1 MFVFGQEYYK
11 YQLLMQTRS
20 NKNQQ
25 QPTAYADFIKK
36 KKDPSGFEVKYVSE
50 EVGYGLFATA
60 DFEKG
65 EFLLEYSGVLRH
77 AYQVGEEEDTTFIF
91 FFQSGQD
98 SMCIDATHSTGKG
111 KYCNDDWKK
120 PNAVVKKIIINKQP
134 KLAIF
139 ANSEIKKGNE
149 IRYDYGQPDA
159 RWRKKKKTNQNKPPE
174 VLRECNTDNEPERA
188 PGESECTTQIAKKQT
203 NQNKP
208 PEVLRECNTDN
219 EPERAPG
226 ESECTTQ
233 IAKKNT
239 NQNKPPEVLR
249 ECNTDNEPERAPGE
263 SECTTQIVKKQTN
276 QNKPP
281 EVLRE
286 CNTDNEPER
295 APVESECTTQIAK
308 KNTNQNKPPE
318 VLRECNTDNEPERA
332 PGESECTTQIVKKQT
347 NQNKPPEVLREC
359 NTDNEPERAPGESEC
374 TTQIAKDN
382 ESDDSYNPF
391 EDIDLFPWCKDTH
404 KDVSSGG
411 DDKGENGSDNEVS
424 SQTSEASDNTQDKEQ
439 EWNDDQMSYVCD
451 SEDSTN
457 SSEYMIPLPSPKMRS
472 HGAVCIKEHPSKSDV
487 EHTIVSTTDHNQ
499 NQQQRHGKNR
509 KCNQKKV
516 IFALEKEESVSY
528 TDSSDS
534 SDENNEHCSD
544 YLPTESS
551 SDEQM
556 SPESN
561 SEMDTQKRKG
571 PGTSLKRNVD
581 MRSSA
586 SDSEAGGNIVHST
599 SSSSSKLRL
608 QNAECKVS
616 SKTPESSCAVSSTT
630 SETRFK
636 KIPRV
641 TVMTSSN
648 GFARKWDKHQFC
660 VFCMEQK
667 AKLGRHFQS
676 MHAHEPEVQEAFSF
690 SKNSKERKELL
701 QILTNKGNHSHNIEV
716 LNSGTGILI
725 PYKRPPFSVP
735 FERYLPCEN
744 CFGYFYDGDMWKHT
758 KKCPAKQS
766 HSGRNN
772 GLRSRCSLLL
782 PLATKVDEQFKVK
795 VIGIMRRDNISIIC
809 RNDEM
814 ILTLGQRLFAKL
826 GTDSH
831 NGQYVSQ
838 KMREVGRLLK
848 NIQEVDPSLKT
859 LAECIRPSC
868 FDKVVEAVR
877 KCAVYNSSTQQY
889 QIPSLALK
897 LGHSLKKCA
906 AIQKVAGI
914 KLEDGELKDYAERF
928 EELCNL
934 EWADSVS
941 SHALSTL
948 YQRKWNKPTILPLSE
963 DVVNLHKHLNVKIT
977 ESTKRLSTDPDKLAW
992 YSLATA
998 TMAKIILFNRR
1009 RSGEV
1014 QRMPLEDYQRCN
1026 THTNEDILEDLTEW
1040 EKKLCQQ
1047 LSRVETK
1054 GKRGRKVPILL
1065 TSEMKEAAD
1074 TLVETRS
1081 SVGVSS
1087 TNRYMFARPT
1097 LGSKTPLRGSDCLSK
1112 MALESG
1118 AKCPS
1123 ALTSTKLRKHI
1134 ATVSQLFCLKRHEL
1148 DILANFLG
1156 HDIRV
1161 HREYYRLPD
1170 DTLQMTKVA
1179 RLLLAMEKGNSNNFR
1194 DKKLSEIEVSLDD
1207 PCTSEEELVDEDE
1220 EDDLPD
1226 EINTGASILAKTC
1239 NESKKR
1245 SSLQARSHS
1254 NLSVRKP
1261 DQSEQRVVVNKKSHW
1276 GNKESDAVQDYFD
1289 KHIRLG
1295 RVPRKDEC
1303 DKCKKSLAP
1312 LLDDK
1317 TWKNI
1322 KYKVYSAIQANKRKR

>member
-188 PGESECTTQIAKKQT
+188 PGESECTTQIA
-203 NQNKP
+203 
-208 PEVLRECNTDN
+208 
-219 EPERAPG
+219 
-226 ESECTTQ
+226 
-233 IAKKNT
+233 
-239 NQNKPPEVLR
+239 
-249 ECNTDNEPERAPGE
+249 
-263 SECTTQIVKKQTN
+263 
-276 QNKPP
+276 
-281 EVLRE
+281 
-286 CNTDNEPER
+286 
-295 APVESECTTQIAK
+295 
-308 KNTNQNKPPE
+308 
-318 VLRECNTDNEPERA
+318 
-332 PGESECTTQIVKKQT
+332 KKQT